1 MLAGQTIF
9 VIQPVGWTAP
19 VGADG
24 QPAFWFQQPLPA
36 SSGLRHGGLPV
47 GPLRPRVDFPLRKSA
62 TTGSDLAVL
71 VFDDPQPKSHNAIAH
86 YRRHILAPH
95 PSPVEGPGLALSDT
109 PHAPPSRSL
118 DIHH

>member
-19 VGADG
+19 GGADG

-62 TTGSDLAVL
+62 TTGSDLDVL
-71 VFDDPQPKSHNAIAH
+71 VFADPQPKSHTDIDH
-86 YRRHILAPH
+86 YRRDI
-95 PSPVEGPGLALSDT
+95 VEPL
-109 PHAPPSRSL
+109 RSEEHTSEL
-118 DIHH
+118 QSLMRISYAVFRLKK